1 MLVDHFAKLGTQH
14 RSAVAG
20 HLKSL
25 DGASRVLRF
34 GVPAGDEAMTRYV
47 AGIDF
52 ERDVVEGVWD
62 EGRLVG
68 VAHLAV
74 YVENGHPVGELGI
87 SVSPEA
93 RQRHLGQGLFSRVL
107 LHARLLRLTRVYV
120 QFIACNQPMAR
131 LAREFTHIVEVNHGD
146 ARATIDM
153 TDVGGMA
160 A

>member
-1 MLVDHFAKLGTQH
+1 MMLVDHFAKLGTQH

-20 HLKSL
+20 HLTSL

-34 GVPAGDEAMTRYV
+34 GVPARDGAMTRYV

-52 ERDVVEGVWD
+52 ERDVIEGVWD

-93 RQRHLGQGLFSRVL
+93 RQRHLGQGLL
-107 LHARLLRLTRVYV
+107 
-120 QFIACNQPMAR
+120 
-131 LAREFTHIVEVNHGD
+131 IVVPLG
-146 ARATIDM
+146 IDEPLKSKCGHP
-153 TDVGGMA
+153 DPSVGFLDNTP
-160 A
+160 